1 MQRLRIALF
10 AVATFFRV
18 LFRRLFRGPK
28 HPDWSLRFEVVA
40 EVTRGIFMA
49 GGPPR
54 PEDGG
59 RDPMRTVAAPINP
72 VLASKCRL
80 LRGELAGMVTD
91 VHVPRALQQSADG
104 AEGPMPT
111 LLYYHGGGYVTCSPR
126 THRPLLARLAV
137 EGGVRCIAPDYPKA
151 PEQPFPA
158 AIDAC
163 VDAYHALREQGLR
176 PDQIALGGDSAG
188 GGLTLAVLQ
197 RLRDAGEPLPACA
210 LLLSPWVDMEG
221 TGESVR
227 DNARFDYLRGEHLPD
242 VARAYLGE
250 HDPRDP
256 LASAVYA
263 DLSGLPPMLMQT
275 GSAELFCSE
284 DVRLAE
290 RARDAGVDLTHE
302 VEPGMVHV
310 FQLFADFDPR
320 ARAAIA
326 RLGAF
331 LRAHLSAAAR

>member
-1 MQRLRIALF
+1 VIQRLRIALY
-10 AVATFFRV
+10 AVVTFFRV
-18 LFRRLFRGPK
+18 LFRRLTRGPK

-54 PEDGG
+54 PGG
-59 RDPMRTVAAPINP
+59 HDPMRKVAAPINP
-72 VLASKCRL
+72 LLASKCRL
-80 LRGELAGMVTD
+80 ERGELAGMASD
-91 VHVPRALQQSADG
+91 IHVPRGLDASDG
-104 AEGPMPT
+104 PPPT

-137 EGGVRCIAPDYPKA
+137 EGGVRCVAPDYPKA
-151 PEQPFPA
+151 PDHPFPA

-163 VDAYHALREQGLR
+163 VDAWHALRAEGLPPER
-176 PDQIALGGDSAG
+176 IALGGDSAG
-188 GGLTLAVLQ
+188 GGLVLAVLQ
-197 RLRDAGEPLPACA
+197 RLREAGEPLPACA
-210 LLLSPWVDMEG
+210 VLLSPWVDMEG
-221 TGESVR
+221 TGSSVQ
-227 DNARFDYLRGEHLPD
+227 DNARFDYLRGEHLPG
-242 VARAYLGE
+242 VARAYLGD

-256 LASAVYA
+256 LASALHA
-263 DLSGLPPMLMQT
+263 DLAGLPPILMQT

-284 DVRLAE
+284 NERLAD
-290 RARDAGVDLTHE
+290 RAREAGVELTHE

-320 ARAAIA
+320 AGAAIK

-331 LRAHLSAAAR
+331 LRAHL